1 MNILTKKLSDQG
13 AAEESTNIF
22 ARKVQ
27 EDDLTTDQIYNT
39 KQNELI
45 SALSA

>member
-1 MNILTKKLSDQG
+1 LSDKG
-13 AAEESTNIF
+13 AAEENTNIF

-27 EDDLTTDQIYNT
+27 EDDLRNDHIYST

-45 SALSA
+45 SALFA